1 MAELIAIIGAGF
13 SKPAGL
19 PLANE
24 INNFLTRDN
33 AETIL
38 NFSSAE
44 FMWIDFANDTYK
56 HNGRLGYDHL
66 AYGIMLNE
74 FVKQHIAENGGFGNY
89 EDFYQYVIDNL
100 DKEDVVE
107 VIKSKSL
114 LSFDLHFPHI
124 KDGQFYK
131 NYTHAIHHFQQ
142 RVFKSMVIH
151 LIGDLLFV
159 RSQIEEVKLLY
170 KEFIDFC
177 EKYDTI
183 DFITLNHDLLLERL
197 IKDLLTQEYSDGFTK
212 DQKILKSLGGEPLNL
227 FQGKFS
233 KNINLIKLH
242 GSIDTYRFIVAKQE
256 GSILTPTGESLFF
269 KTHDFY
275 EKQSAERYDPET
287 GEKVQTFHWDIDPQ
301 FVTGTRK
308 KEILALPGMYKS
320 LYEETETRIM
330 HCSSILIIGY
340 SFGDEHVNEIIQQAN
355 SKSKR
360 LTKII
365 NVNPSRD
372 FPYEVKKT
380 VLHQFKDVSELNYR
394 DKYTI
399 LSKIKEDM
407 LLVFYK
413 IWRYISWQVQNLLKP
428 H

>member
-1 MAELIAIIGAGF
+1 MADLTVILGAGF

-24 INNFLTRDN
+24 ISNFFTRDN

-38 NFSSAE
+38 NFSSGE

-56 HNGRLGYDHL
+56 HNGRIGYDHL
-66 AYGIMLNE
+66 AYGILLNE
-74 FVKQHIAENGGFGNY
+74 FVKQHIAENDGFGNY

-100 DKEDVVE
+100 YNEE
-107 VIKSKSL
+107 VLDAIKSKSII
-114 LSFDLHFPHI
+114 SFDEHFPHI

-131 NYTHAIHHFQQ
+131 NYTHAISHFQQ
-142 RVFKSMVIH
+142 RDFKSMVTH

-159 RSQIEEVKLLY
+159 RNPIEEVKLLY

-177 EKYDTI
+177 KKYDTI

-197 IKDLLTQEYSDGFTK
+197 IKDLLKQEYSDGFTK
-212 DQKILKSLGGEPLNL
+212 DQKILKSLGGESLNL
-227 FQGKFS
+227 FQSLFS

-301 FVTGTRK
+301 FITGTRK
-308 KEILALPGMYKS
+308 KEILAMPGMYKS
-320 LYEETETRIM
+320 LYEESENRILN
-330 HCSSILIIGY
+330 CKTLLIIGY
-340 SFGDEHVNEIIQQAN
+340 SFGDEHVNEAIELAIIFSDQIE
-355 SKSKR
+355 
-360 LTKII
+360 KII
-365 NVNPSRD
+365 VVNPS
-372 FPYEVKKT
+372 KKIP
-380 VLHQFKDVSELNYR
+380 FDVSAFENHHLNAINEL
-394 DKYTI
+394 
-399 LSKIKEDM
+399 SS
-407 LLVFYK
+407 LL
-413 IWRYISWQVQNLLKP
+413 
-428 H
+428 